1 MEKNRPN
8 WTKNRHSQIHKIDII
23 GKYVRKWTQLGNL
36 DIRLGKIEQ
45 NDKTRKNRY
54 VEAR

>member
-1 MEKNRPN
+1 MSE
-8 WTKNRHSQIHKIDII
+8 
-23 GKYVRKWTQLGNL
+23 KWTQLGNL

>member
-1 MEKNRPN
+1 MSE
-8 WTKNRHSQIHKIDII
+8 
-23 GKYVRKWTQLGNL
+23 KWTQLGNL

-54 VEAR
+54 VEAQCTETLALL